1 MIKRIWHG
9 WTTRD
14 NADRYQ
20 RLLEDE
26 IFRGIEAMEV
36 PGLRG
41 IDLLR
46 REGADEVEFV
56 TIMTFDSLD
65 DVRAFAGDDYRAA
78 YVPAEARKVLKRFD
92 DRSAHYEVR
101 ESRSY

>member
-9 WTTRD
+9 WTAPED
-14 NADRYQ
+14 ADRYQ
-20 RLLEDE
+20 RLLEEE
-26 IFRGIEAMEV
+26 IFRGIEAM
-36 PGLRG
+36 GIDGFRG

-46 REGADEVEFV
+46 REGDGEVEFV

-65 DVRAFAGDDYRAA
+65 DVRAFAGEDYEEA
-78 YVPAEARKVLKRFD
+78 YVPAEAREVLARFD
-92 DRSAHYEVR
+92 ARSAHYEVQ